1 MRRRLPSLIAASL
14 AATMSACAAPPHSP
28 APAPTVE
35 VAGSIHAAAAM
46 PAAPVAPAAH
56 AAPMPPIP
64 IAAPRRLAKE
74 DRACLVAAL
83 YYEARG
89 EGEDGM
95 IAVGH
100 VVLNRLDARPPGTSV
115 CDVVYERGQFG
126 WTRRVPRKRLAIG
139 KTQQWKSAATLADR
153 LVAGRIADKTGG
165 ATSFYSTIQFKEGP
179 PRWARNDE
187 ETARIGNHVFL
198 K

>member
-1 MRRRLPSLIAASL
+1 MRRPLPSLIAAAL
-14 AATMSACAAPPHSP
+14 AATMSACAAPPHSSASIP
-28 APAPTVE
+28 ARTIDVVGPIRE
-35 VAGSIHAAAAM
+35 AAAL
-46 PAAPVAPAAH
+46 PTAPAAH

-74 DRACLVAAL
+74 DRTCLVAAL

-89 EGEDGM
+89 EDEDGM

-126 WTRRVPRKRLAIG
+126 WTRRVPRKRVAIG
-139 KTQQWKSAATLADR
+139 KTQPWKSAAALADR
-153 LVAGRIADKTGG
+153 LVAGRIADRTGG

>member
-1 MRRRLPSLIAASL
+1 MRRRLPPLAAASL
-14 AATMSACAAPPHSP
+14 AATMSACAAPSH
-28 APAPTVE
+28 APASAIAAPIRE
-35 VAGSIHAAAAM
+35 AAAM
-46 PAAPVAPAAH
+46 PAAPIAPAAH

-64 IAAPRRLAKE
+64 IAAPHRLAKE
-74 DRACLVAAL
+74 DRTCLVAAL

-100 VVLNRLDARPPGTSV
+100 VVLNRLDARPPGTSI

-126 WTRRVPRKRLAIG
+126 WTRRVPRKRVAIG
-139 KTQQWKSAATLADR
+139 KTQQWKSAAMLADR
-153 LVAGRIADKTGG
+153 LAAGRIADKTGG
-165 ATSFYSTIQFKEGP
+165 ATSFYSTIQFKKGP

-187 ETARIGNHVFL
+187 ETVRIGNHVFL